1 VAVALGAVVAV
12 ALAVS
17 GGSGGGGSS
26 ATTSSVV
33 APDMT
38 DVKTFTGLSR
48 SHVQGRVVYAQTP
61 PVGGDHAPVWQN
73 CGYYAEA
80 VPAERGVH
88 SMEHGAVWLTYRP
101 DLAADQIAVLRRLA
115 QRQGYVLVSPF
126 PGLPTPVVA
135 SAWGLQLQLPS
146 ATDARLAEFVRLY
159 RQGPQTP
166 EPGAACTGGSGTPD
180 TG

>member
-1 VAVALGAVVAV
+1 MSAVQR
-12 ALAVS
+12 
-17 GGSGGGGSS
+17 
-26 ATTSSVV
+26 
-33 APDMT
+33 
-38 DVKTFTGLSR
+38 FTGLSR
-48 SHVQGRVVYAQTP
+48 NHVQGPVQYPQTP

-80 VPAERGVH
+80 IPTERGVH

-101 DLAADQIAVLRRLA
+101 DLPATEVAVLRRLA
-115 QRQGYVLVSPF
+115 QKQGYVLVSPF
-126 PGLPTPVVA
+126 PALPTPVVA